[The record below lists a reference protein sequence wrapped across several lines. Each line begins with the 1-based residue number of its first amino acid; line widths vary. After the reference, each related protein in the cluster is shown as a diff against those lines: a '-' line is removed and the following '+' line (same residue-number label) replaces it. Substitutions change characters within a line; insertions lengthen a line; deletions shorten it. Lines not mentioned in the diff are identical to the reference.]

1 MSNLIFERMIE
12 AQRLFGLGG
21 IEKKDRN
28 KFQNFNYRSV
38 DSTIA
43 AANAIFAQVGIFCIP
58 TSTDS
63 EWLIRDVLDKN
74 KQPRTDFTLQ
84 ARYTFT
90 FYAEDGS
97 SVAAAH
103 IPCANTSQDDS
114 KLLGQ
119 TLSYAY
125 KEVLFKTFSIP
136 VEGTEDVDSLDANRN
151 QHQQIMDAPVHQ
163 RINSLNPW
171 LVSGSEGYP
180 LQARVSPQ
188 QAKEDIGLA
197 PQAVRPTQP
206 EASKRYIAKRN
217 AERAAFEV
225 PAQVD
230 EDLGSLP
237 F

>member
-1 MSNLIFERMIE
+1 MAQLIFSKMIE
-12 AQRLFGLGG
+12 AQRLFGKGG
-21 IEKKDRN
+21 IEKNSRN
-28 KFQNFNYRSV
+28 DFQKFNYRSV

-43 AANAIFAQVGIFCIP
+43 AANAIFSEVGIFVIP

-63 EWLIRDVLDKN
+63 VWAVRDVLDKYG
-74 KQPRTDFTLQ
+74 KPRTDFTLQ

-151 QHQQIMDAPVHQ
+151 QASPPKVTA
-163 RINSLNPW
+163 S
-171 LVSGSEGYP
+171 
-180 LQARVSPQ
+180 QAR
-188 QAKEDIGLA
+188 
-197 PQAVRPTQP
+197 
-206 EASKRYIAKRN
+206 
-217 AERAAFEV
+217 
-225 PAQVD
+225 
-230 EDLGSLP
+230 EDLGLTPKTTSRPLPQPKLSPHHQELADEIDSMKPVSFPKPPAATKRRLANNDSEDFLP